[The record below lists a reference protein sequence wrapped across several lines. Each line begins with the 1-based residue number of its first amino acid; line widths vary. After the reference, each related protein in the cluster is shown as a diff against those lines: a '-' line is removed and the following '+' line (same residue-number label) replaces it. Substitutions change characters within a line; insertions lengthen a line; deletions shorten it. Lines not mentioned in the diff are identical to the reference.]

1 MFRVDNNSDISE
13 EEYEKYFRPFIN
25 KVDNYIQE
33 EIAPLVCAYII
44 ATGYRLDALY
54 YNSFD
59 KQLEDGLICF
69 NQEITLDKK
78 FKEKVKNILYD
89 TYNLTIISEN
99 PLKFKEE
106 NIWLEK
112 I

>member
-13 EEYEKYFRPFIN
+13 EEYERYFRPFIN

-44 ATGYRLDALY
+44 ATGYKLDALY

-99 PLKFKEE
+99 PLKFEEE
-106 NIWLEK
+106 NI
-112 I
+112 

>member
-1 MFRVDNNSDISE
+1 MEVWNLSKSLN
-13 EEYEKYFRPFIN
+13 EEYEKYFRPFID

-33 EIAPLVCAYII
+33 EIAPLVCAYTI
-44 ATGYRLDALY
+44 AIGYRLDALY

-78 FKEKVKNILYD
+78 FKEKVKNTLHD

-106 NIWLEK
+106 NTWLEK